1 VVNELIAKLIERP
14 ASCWSADTR
23 EIHDA
28 IWPFCQ
34 TQKLVRILTTIR
46 SENALAYANISQA
59 SAISLPQS

>member
-46 SENALAYANISQA
+46 SENAL
-59 SAISLPQS
+59 